1 MSRTLPR
8 TMPISD
14 DTLAEANKLREASD
28 KVGKK
33 ITWDELLQA
42 GVKALAPSVYDVA
55 RSDGAPH

>member
-1 MSRTLPR
+1 MSRTFPR

-33 ITWDELLQA
+33 ITWNEIIAA
-42 GVKALAPSVYDVA
+42 GTKALAPSVYDVT
-55 RSDGAPH
+55 RFEGSPH